1 MGHSTRCRVVGAA
14 CRSASYLRAVV
25 SGSQEYFCGVFSM
38 SLFSSVEP
46 VRFEGPGTKNEFAY
60 RVYDKD
66 RVILDRRMED
76 WLKPAVCYW
85 HSFNWPGADIFG
97 GGTLPRP
104 WLGTPI
110 TQAMAD
116 TKLDAAFDFFTRLGV
131 RYFTFHDVDA
141 MASVTTLKEHDRSL
155 KTIEA
160 GIAAKMAATGV
171 KLLWGTGNLFSHPR
185 YAGGAATS
193 PDPEVY
199 ARAAAQVRYCL
210 EATHRLGGENYVLW
224 GGREGYD
231 SLLNTDLRR
240 ELDQYGRFLAMVVEH
255 KHRIGFKGTILIEP
269 KPFEPTKHQ
278 YDHDVAAVFAFLQR
292 YGLTQEVKV
301 NIEVNHATLAG
312 LDFEHEIAAARA
324 YGIFGSID
332 INRGDPRNGWDTDQ
346 FPNNAQELVPAV
358 MQLVEDGGFG
368 NGGFNFDA
376 KLRRQSVDPQDLY
389 LAHIG
394 GIDTIA
400 RALLAAADIVSTAA
414 LKKLRDERYRGWD
427 GELGQRIMKGAFTL
441 AALADHGA
449 EKNFDPRIPSGR
461 QELAESIIARHC
473 KY

>member
-1 MGHSTRCRVVGAA
+1 
-14 CRSASYLRAVV
+14 
-25 SGSQEYFCGVFSM
+25 M

-46 VRFEGPGTKNEFAY
+46 VRFAGPDAESEFAY

-66 RVILDRRMED
+66 RMVLGKSLAQ

-97 GGTLPRP
+97 GGTLTRP
-104 WLGTPI
+104 WLGANV

-116 TKLDAAFDFFTRLGV
+116 MKLEAAFDFFSRLGV
-131 RYFTFHDVDA
+131 PYFTFHDVDA
-141 MASVTTLKEHDRSL
+141 MASAATLKEHARNL
-155 KTIEA
+155 REIEA
-160 GIAAKMAATGV
+160 GMAAKMAQTGL
-171 KLLWGTGNLFSHPR
+171 KLLWGTANLFSHPR

-193 PDPEVY
+193 PDPQVY
-199 ARAAAQVRYCL
+199 AWAAAQVRYCL

-231 SLLNTDLRR
+231 SLLNTDLRQ
-240 ELDQYGRFLAMVVEH
+240 ELDQYGRFLSMVVEH
-255 KHRIGFKGTILIEP
+255 KHRIGFKGAILIEP

-278 YDHDVAAVFAFLQR
+278 YDHDVSSVFAFLQR
-292 YGLTQEVKV
+292 YGLTKEVKV

-312 LDFEHEIAAARA
+312 FDFEHEIAAART

-346 FPNNAQELVPAV
+346 FPNNAQELVPA
-358 MQLVEDGGFG
+358 LVQVVQDQGFAT
-368 NGGFNFDA
+368 GGFNFDA
-376 KLRRQSVDPQDLY
+376 KLRRQSVDPTDLY
-389 LAHIG
+389 VAHIG

-400 RALLAAADIVSTAA
+400 RALLAAADVVTEGKLER
-414 LKKLRDERYRGWD
+414 LKKDRYQGWS
-427 GELGQRIMKGAFTL
+427 GELGKKITAGGFDL
-441 AALADHGA
+441 ASLSDLATEQGFNPA
-449 EKNFDPRIPSGR
+449 PRSGR
-461 QELAESIIARHC
+461 QELAESIIARHS

>member
-1 MGHSTRCRVVGAA
+1 
-14 CRSASYLRAVV
+14 
-25 SGSQEYFCGVFSM
+25 M

-46 VRFEGPGTKNEFAY
+46 VRFEGPDAKSEFAY

-66 RVILDRRMED
+66 RVVLGKRLED

-97 GGTLPRP
+97 GGTLTRP
-104 WLGTPI
+104 WLGPQV

-116 TKLDAAFDFFTRLGV
+116 TKLEAAFDFFTRLGV

-141 MASVTTLKEHDRSL
+141 MASATTLKEHDRSL

-171 KLLWGTGNLFSHPR
+171 KLLWGTANLFSHPR

-199 ARAAAQVRYCL
+199 ARAAAQVRYCM

-231 SLLNTDLRR
+231 SLLNTDLQR
-240 ELDQYGRFLAMVVEH
+240 ELDQYGRFLSMVVDH

-278 YDHDVAAVFAFLQR
+278 YDHDVAAVCAFLQR
-292 YGLTQEVKV
+292 YGLTKEVKV

-312 LDFEHEIAAARA
+312 LDFEHEIAVARA
-324 YGIFGSID
+324 YDIFGSID

-346 FPNNAQELVPAV
+346 FPNNAQELVPALV
-358 MQLVEDGGFG
+358 QLVEDKGFAT
-368 NGGFNFDA
+368 GGFNFDA
-376 KLRRQSVDPQDLY
+376 KLRRQSVEPDDLY

-400 RALLAAADIVSTAA
+400 RALLAAADVVTAGELER
-414 LKKLRDERYRGWD
+414 LKQERYRGWN
-427 GELGQRIMKGAFTL
+427 GELGQQITSGALDL
-441 AALADHGA
+441 ASLADLATAKGL
-449 EKNFDPRIPSGR
+449 DPAPRSGR
-461 QELAESIIARHC
+461 QELAESIIARHSR
-473 KY
+473 Y